1 MLFVAAGM
9 AVVAMAT
16 GVQGADAQGAE
27 ARIGAPDAR
36 VGAPEARIGAPA
48 GVAAAAATQ
57 KGGPSV
63 TLGRATKR
71 AHCRVRGPLPDPRCT
86 PGATFTRANRRA
98 VCTRGYAGRVR
109 HVSASL
115 KRKVYDSYGV
125 RHHKRGS
132 YEVDHLVSLE
142 LGGSNDESNL
152 FPEAAN
158 PRPGFH
164 EKDRLENRLH
174 ALVCDGEV
182 SLRTAQRRIASDW
195 LTEYR
200 RLGLG

>member
-1 MLFVAAGM
+1 M
-9 AVVAMAT
+9 ALS
-16 GVQGADAQGAE
+16 
-27 ARIGAPDAR
+27 ARR
-36 VGAPEARIGAPA
+36 VG
-48 GVAAAAATQ
+48 VSLLFAAAAIGVGAGGSAGGAAAPVGNAAGGAAQ
-57 KGGPSV
+57 KGGPSAP
-63 TLGRATKR
+63 LERATR
-71 AHCRVRGPLPDPRCT
+71 TSGCHVRGPLPDPRCT
-86 PGATFTRANRRA
+86 PGAIFTRANRRA
-98 VCTRGYAGRVR
+98 ICTRGYAGRVR

-115 KRKVYDSYGV
+115 KRRVYDSYGV

>member
-1 MLFVAAGM
+1 M
-9 AVVAMAT
+9 AFS
-16 GVQGADAQGAE
+16 
-27 ARIGAPDAR
+27 ARR
-36 VGAPEARIGAPA
+36 VG
-48 GVAAAAATQ
+48 VSLLFAAAAIGAGAAGTGVGAAAPVGTGVGATAAGGAAQ
-57 KGGPSV
+57 KGGPSAP
-63 TLGRATKR
+63 LERATR
-71 AHCRVRGPLPDPRCT
+71 TSGCHVRGPLPDPRCT

-174 ALVCDGEV
+174 ALVCDGEM
-182 SLRTAQRRIASDW
+182 SLRTAQRRIARDW

>member
-1 MLFVAAGM
+1 M
-9 AVVAMAT
+9 ALS
-16 GVQGADAQGAE
+16 
-27 ARIGAPDAR
+27 ARR
-36 VGAPEARIGAPA
+36 VG
-48 GVAAAAATQ
+48 VSLLFAAAAVGAGAVGAGVGAAGAAGTGVGAAAAGGAAQ
-57 KGGPSV
+57 KGGPSAP
-63 TLGRATKR
+63 LERATR
-71 AHCRVRGPLPDPRCT
+71 TSGCRVRGPLPDPRCT
-86 PGATFTRANRRA
+86 PGAIFTRASRRA
-98 VCTRGYAGRVR
+98 ICTRGYAGRVR

-115 KRKVYDSYGV
+115 KRRVYDSYGV

-174 ALVCDGEV
+174 ALVCDGEI
-182 SLRTAQRRIASDW
+182 SLRTAQRRIARDW

-200 RLGLG
+200 RLRLG

>member
-1 MLFVAAGM
+1 MALLARRVGVALLFVAAGM
-9 AVVAMAT
+9 AIVAMAT
-16 GVQGADAQGAE
+16 GVQGANARGAD
-27 ARIGAPDAR
+27 ARIDT
-36 VGAPEARIGAPA
+36 PA
-48 GVAAAAATQ
+48 GAAADGSSQ

-86 PGATFTRANRRA
+86 PGAIFTRASRGAICR
-98 VCTRGYAGRVR
+98 RGYAGRVR
-109 HVSASL
+109 DVSASL
-115 KRKVYDSYGV
+115 KRKVYASYGI

-142 LGGSNDESNL
+142 LGGSNDEANL
-152 FPEAAN
+152 FPEAAD

-174 ALVCDGEV
+174 ALVCKGRE
-182 SLRTAQRRIASDW
+182 SLRTAQRRIAGNW
-195 LTEYR
+195 LAEYR
-200 RLGLG
+200 RLGMG